1 MVYNSKRDRTPIIF
15 KVARLSRFNRVELAY
30 QVLGGASQQG
40 ASQAGRTPGRA
51 HVCAPL
57 RYG

>member
-30 QVLGGASQQG
+30 QVLGGASQ
-40 ASQAGRTPGRA
+40 AGRTPGRA